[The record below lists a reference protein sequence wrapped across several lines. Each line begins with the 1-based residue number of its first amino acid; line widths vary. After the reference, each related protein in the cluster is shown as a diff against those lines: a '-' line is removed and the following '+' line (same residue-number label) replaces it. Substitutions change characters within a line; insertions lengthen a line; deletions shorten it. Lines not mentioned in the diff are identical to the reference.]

1 MKSKNRSDVPSQ
13 VSNEVAV
20 ANSHEA
26 MLELDRLLAQLTATP
41 LGRRHFLASLPL
53 LMTACASGQKTRF
66 REGDNADQQIS
77 ISVDDEKRMTQEA
90 MVEMRKDYPPVR
102 DAELQSY
109 VAGLGN
115 KVVAANQLDG
125 RPYSY
130 NFTVVDVAY
139 VNAFAL
145 PAGTIF
151 VTTPLIAMADTEAE
165 LVGVIG
171 HEIGH
176 VKARHAAE
184 RIDAQQKDKT
194 GWLYAVG
201 GGLLGGAAGFGL
213 GKMICPPQDNDCI
226 AKAAQMGAVAGAGG
240 GLLVQ
245 KYKFMANS
253 REDEMEADR
262 IGFKTAVQAGYSPSA
277 VGAFYNKLQKMEEER
292 QKGGKS
298 ILGSFADALSTHPP
312 SRERVAQMNELAN
325 STQPSPRS
333 ITSTS
338 QFDRMRSKASSI
350 TKAKQDQK
358 KG

>member
-1 MKSKNRSDVPSQ
+1 MKTDKNVTD
-13 VSNEVAV
+13 
-20 ANSHEA
+20 SHQA
-26 MLELDRLLAQLTATP
+26 MLELDRLLQQLTASP
-41 LGRRHFLASLPL
+41 LGRRHFLAAVPL
-53 LMTACASGQKTRF
+53 LMSACATGERTRY
-66 REGDNADQQIS
+66 REGDNSDQQIS
-77 ISVDDEKRMTQEA
+77 ISVEEEKRMTQEA
-90 MVEMRKDYPPVR
+90 LVEMRKDYPPVK
-102 DAELQSY
+102 DADLQAY
-109 VAGLGN
+109 VAGLGQ
-115 KVVAANQLDG
+115 KVVAANQLEG
-125 RPYSY
+125 RPYTY

-194 GWLYAVG
+194 SWLYAVG

-213 GKMICPPQDNDCI
+213 GKMLCPPKDNDCI
-226 AKAAQMGAVAGAGG
+226 TKATQLGAVAGAGG

-262 IGFKTAVQAGYSPSA
+262 IGFKTAVQAGYHPAA

-312 SRERVAQMNELAN
+312 SRERVAQMNEMAG
-325 STQPSPRS
+325 STPAGPKSV
-333 ITSTS
+333 TSTT
-338 QFDRMRSKASSI
+338 QFDRMRSRASSI
-350 TKAKQDQK
+350 TKAKQEQK